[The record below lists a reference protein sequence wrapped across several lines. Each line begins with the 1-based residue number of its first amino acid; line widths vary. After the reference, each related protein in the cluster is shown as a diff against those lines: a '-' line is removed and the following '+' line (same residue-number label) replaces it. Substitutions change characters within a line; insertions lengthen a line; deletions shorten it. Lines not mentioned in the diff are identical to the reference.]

1 MNAKVLKSTF
11 FVIILLTSKVGLALN
26 VHYCGGKIAE
36 ISMAW
41 QAEGCQM
48 SYLSDDQQGFEVKK
62 SHCCDDET
70 VFIQN
75 NTPQKVFDFNY
86 DLNTPISLEKQQNFV
101 LFKKFHLQKN
111 IPLSSSCFIR
121 KSKIF
126 LLNSAFVFYG

>member
-1 MNAKVLKSTF
+1 
-11 FVIILLTSKVGLALN
+11 LTSKVGLALN
-26 VHYCGGKIAE
+26 IHYCGGKIAE

-41 QAEGCQM
+41 KAEGCQM

-62 SHCCDDET
+62 SHCCDDKT

-75 NTPQKVFDFNY
+75 NNPQKVFDLSY
-86 DLNTPISLEKQQNFV
+86 DLNTPISLEKQQNFF

-111 IPLSSSCFIR
+111 IPLSSSCFIP

>member
-11 FVIILLTSKVGLALN
+11 FVIVLLTSKVGLALN
-26 VHYCGGKIAE
+26 FHYCCGKIAE

-41 QAEGCQM
+41 EAEGCQM
-48 SYLSDDQQGFEVKK
+48 SNLSGDQQEYEVKK
-62 SHCCDDET
+62 IHCCDDKT

-75 NTPQKVFDFNY
+75 NNPQKVFDFSY
-86 DLNTPISLEKQQNFV
+86 DLNIPISLEKRQNFF

-111 IPLSSSCFIR
+111 ILLSSSCFIPN
-121 KSKIF
+121 SKIF

>member
-1 MNAKVLKSTF
+1 MNAKVLKSIF
-11 FVIILLTSKVGLALN
+11 FVIVLLTSKVGLALN
-26 VHYCGGKIAE
+26 IHYCGGQIAE

-41 QAEGCQM
+41 KAEGCQM
-48 SYLSDDQQGFEVKK
+48 SNLSDDQQGFEVKK
-62 SHCCDDET
+62 SHCCDDKT

-75 NTPQKVFDFNY
+75 NNPQKAFELSY
-86 DLNTPISLEKQQNFV
+86 DLNTPISLEKQQNFF

-111 IPLSSSCFIR
+111 IPLSSSCFIP

>member
-1 MNAKVLKSTF
+1 MNVKVLKSTF

-41 QAEGCQM
+41 QAEGCQI
-48 SYLSDDQQGFEVKK
+48 SYLSDNQQGFEVKK
-62 SHCCDDET
+62 SHCCDDKI

-75 NTPQKVFDFNY
+75 NNPQKVFYFSY
-86 DLNTPISLEKQQNFV
+86 DLNIPISLEQQQNFV
-101 LFKKFHLQKN
+101 LFMKFHLQKN
-111 IPLSSSCFIR
+111 IPLNSSCFIR

>member
-1 MNAKVLKSTF
+1 MNVKVLKSIF
-11 FVIILLTSKVGLALN
+11 FIIVLLTSKVGLALN
-26 VHYCGGKIAE
+26 VHYCGGQIAE

-41 QAEGCQM
+41 EVEGCQM
-48 SYLSDDQQGFEVKK
+48 AHLSDDQQIFEIKK